1 MRLRAFFLLVLLLS
15 LVSTRGVAQCQNT
28 PNSGACFKVYDAATR
43 QEVTALCAGQR
54 FRLRDCSGRPLD
66 PEKVYYQ
73 LGTATLCTGFQPG
86 DTLTTRTAPAT
97 AGQLVI
103 TQNTNSSAG
112 TGIIFSRTFT
122 VYATP
127 APTFTVQACAP
138 GTVQVAL
145 TDRTYD
151 RFTVQIGADP
161 AQNVAAGTTA
171 NYPVPAGSS
180 SVTVRGSY
188 AVTGLC
194 MGTATQPLPTLPAPV
209 APQLT
214 SLTGLNAGVQFTFAG
229 LQNQYQYVLEV
240 ADAAQPGGFRQV
252 AKVPASTTT
261 YVAPSAPA
269 SGCFRLRLT
278 DACASVGAKYVSA
291 TGCAVQLAASAA
303 AGRNELRWTTG
314 GAPASF
320 QISRNG
326 QLITQLNGSAT
337 NYVDA
342 DVLCGSDYT
351 YRVVAITGAVTAT
364 SNEVS
369 VRAVTGSPPPKPTL
383 TASFDL
389 RNRVV
394 LTASPSPAGSQ
405 ATFRREQNTTT
416 VELGTAPAT
425 LRDSTLA
432 LSTEQPACYTALLRD
447 ACGQT
452 SAPSAAACPVILTA
466 LEQEAAGQY
475 AVALRWTALDGGRTG
490 ARYQLL
496 LLASDGQVLR
506 SQPVNGL
513 EVLDLAPPAD
523 RQVLRYRVEATTS
536 AGVVSYSNVVQIVRR
551 VRVTVPTAFTPNG
564 DGLNDVLEVKG
575 QFLTKYLFI
584 LRDRNGQEVFRGTS
598 RQDKWDGRIRG
609 AAPVPGVYVYRFETT
624 DETGQP
630 VVQNGSVTL
639 LR

>member
-1 MRLRAFFLLVLLLS
+1 MRLRASFLLVLLLS
-15 LVSTRGVAQCQNT
+15 LVSVRGVAQCQNT

-97 AGQLVI
+97 AGQVVI

-112 TGIIFSRTFT
+112 TGIIFSRTFN

-127 APTFTVQACAP
+127 PPAFTVQACAP
-138 GTVQVAL
+138 GTVQVSL

-151 RFTVQIGADP
+151 RFTVQIGTGP

-171 NYPVPAGSS
+171 NYPVPAGAT
-180 SVTVRGSY
+180 SVTVRGRY
-188 AVTGLC
+188 AAAGLC
-194 MGTATQPLPTLPAPV
+194 TGTATQPLPTLPAPA

-214 SLTGLNAGVQFTFAG
+214 SLTALSTGVQLTFAG
-229 LQNQYQYVLEV
+229 LQNHYQYVLEV
-240 ADAAQPGGFRQV
+240 ADGAQPGGFRQV
-252 AKVPASTTT
+252 ADVPASSTS
-261 YVAPSAPA
+261 YVAATAPA
-269 SGCFRLRLT
+269 GGCFRLRLT

-291 TGCAVQLAASAA
+291 TGCAVQLTASAA

-314 GAPASF
+314 GSPASF

-326 QLITQLNGSAT
+326 QIITQLNGSAT
-337 NYVDA
+337 TYIDA

-351 YRVVAITGAVTAT
+351 YRVVAVAGAVTST
-364 SNEVS
+364 SNEVRL
-369 VRAVTGSPPPKPTL
+369 RAVTGPPPPLPTL

-394 LTASPSPAGSQ
+394 LTATPSPAGSQ
-405 ATFRREQNTTT
+405 ATFRREQNAAT

-425 LRDSTLA
+425 LRDSTLTIA
-432 LSTEQPACYTALLRD
+432 ADQPACYVALLRD

-452 SAPSAAACPVILTA
+452 SPPSAPACPVILTA
-466 LEQEAAGQY
+466 LEQEIAGQY
-475 AVALRWTALDGGRTG
+475 AVALRWTALDGGQPDV
-490 ARYQLL
+490 RYQLL
-496 LLASDGQVLR
+496 LLAPDGQVLR
-506 SQPVNGL
+506 SQSVNGL

-536 AGVVSYSNVVQIVRR
+536 TGRVSYSNVVPVVRR
-551 VRVTVPTAFTPNG
+551 LRAVVPTAFTPNG

-575 QFLTKYLFI
+575 QFLTRYLFI

-609 AAPVPGVYVYRFETT
+609 AGPVPGVYVYRFEAT
-624 DETGQP
+624 DETGQL